1 MEIDFFA
8 LCYWLVVVFML
19 LWVTVEILNLD
30 LSLTLLLE
38 AEVSWLVNCCRVD
51 FRSVWVWSLTGVEPF
66 SVFEIWLQSSDRF
79 IWLFFIRTELLIL

>member
-30 LSLTLLLE
+30 FSLTLLLE

-51 FRSVWVWSLTGVEPF
+51 FRSVWV
-66 SVFEIWLQSSDRF
+66 
-79 IWLFFIRTELLIL
+79 